1 LDENEEEEGRG
12 KKLRGKKPPSK
23 KNSNTFKTYIHKILK
38 QVHPDTGISNKAM
51 CIMDDI
57 VNDLLKR
64 IVQEAV
70 VLTSYS
76 GKNTITSREIQTA
89 VRLVIPG
96 ELCKHAVS
104 EGTKA
109 VTKLNSNPKEKA
121 GLTIPI
127 GRTLRILKQVSRMR
141 SNKFA
146 ACYLAAVLEYLA
158 AELLELSGN
167 VSRDSKKVRIIPRHI
182 NISLRNDEELSRLF
196 EDGIIAASGVL
207 PYINSMLLGMNY
219 DGFEVVNPNK
229 YGESQD
235 FTNNELNNNFQNFT
249 NNDFTNNDFTNN
261 DFTNNNFQDLNNDF
275 TNTFTFGFGNNDIKE
290 EKVENQENSSNEE
303 DKVPKTNKKQLELE
317 EEISGNESKSEEDK
331 VPKKKQKKNI

>member
-1 LDENEEEEGRG
+1 
-12 KKLRGKKPPSK
+12 
-23 KNSNTFKTYIHKILK
+23 
-38 QVHPDTGISNKAM
+38 
-51 CIMDDI
+51 MDDI

-261 DFTNNNFQDLNNDF
+261 DFTNNDFTNNDFTNNDFTNNNFQDLNNDF

-331 VPKKKQKKNI
+331 VPKKTKEEHLEYDVSSDN